1 MFRKLGDCAQA
12 LGAPHEA
19 WAQLRCRRRKLFIAE
34 ELRLS
39 TKLWPPFGGGMLS
52 VALTPSGSARP
63 DPRISPTLPT
73 AKETA
78 VGLARWPSVE
88 G

>member
-39 TKLWPPFGGGMLS
+39 TKLWPPFRGGMLS
-52 VALTPSGSARP
+52 VAIT
-63 DPRISPTLPT
+63 PT
-73 AKETA
+73 AAHAPTRASALPSQLRRKPPL
-78 VGLARWPSVE
+78 VLLVSLAKY
-88 G
+88 